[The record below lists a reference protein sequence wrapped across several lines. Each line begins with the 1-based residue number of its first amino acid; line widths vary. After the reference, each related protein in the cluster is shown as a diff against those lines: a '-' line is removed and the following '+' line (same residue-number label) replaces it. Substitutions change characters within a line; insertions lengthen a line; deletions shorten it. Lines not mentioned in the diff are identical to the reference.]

1 MAKLENRFIR
11 IEDWKGNVY
20 YPLTNV
26 DMSMAGTISG
36 DASNAAGSDPY
47 TDADPAYV
55 GDPQAN
61 KGKAICLASHIS
73 IDKVLYR
80 GTFINIP
87 LGDVTI
93 GPRLKISSI
102 ENPRT
107 DDIVMKCYFRD
118 MQNLTDYQ
126 LESFN
131 IGTKEFGSENTYY
144 TIPRM
149 IAYKVPSQ
157 ITEKVPYSLLVELIV
172 KAGANKTFWFD
183 QMYVAPSIGW
193 ETQTNVSVNGRK
205 IIIAR

>member
-26 DMSMAGTISG
+26 DMSMAGAISG
-36 DASNAAGSDPY
+36 DASNVAGSDPY
-47 TDADPAYV
+47 TDGTYV
-55 GDPQAN
+55 TDLQAN
-61 KGKAICLASHIS
+61 KGKAIRLESDSS

-93 GPRLKISSI
+93 GPRLKTSSI
-102 ENPRT
+102 GNPGI
-107 DDIVMKCYFRD
+107 DIVMKCYFRD
-118 MQNLTDYQ
+118 MQNLTNYQ

-131 IGTKEFGSENTYY
+131 IETKEFGSENTYY

-157 ITEKVPYSLLVELIV
+157 ITESVSYSLLVELIV
-172 KAGANKTFWFD
+172 KAGTNKTFWFD

>member
-36 DASNAAGSDPY
+36 DASNVAGSDPY
-47 TDADPAYV
+47 TDGTYV
-55 GDPQAN
+55 SPDPQAN
-61 KGKAICLASHIS
+61 KGKSIRLASDS
-73 IDKVLYR
+73 LIDKVLYR

-93 GPRLKISSI
+93 GPRIKTSSI

-107 DDIVMKCYFRD
+107 DIVMKCYFRD

-126 LESFN
+126 LESFE
-131 IGTKEFGSENTYY
+131 IETKEFGSENTYY

-157 ITEKVPYSLLVELIV
+157 ITERVPYSLLVELIV

-205 IIIAR
+205 IIITR